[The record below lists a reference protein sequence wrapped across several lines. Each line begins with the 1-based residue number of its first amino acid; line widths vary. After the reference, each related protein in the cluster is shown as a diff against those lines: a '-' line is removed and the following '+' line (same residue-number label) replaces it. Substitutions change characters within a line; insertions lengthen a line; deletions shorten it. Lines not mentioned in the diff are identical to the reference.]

1 MIEGAGRWGYDPIWY
16 KANSEA
22 LSDEPKKEEDIITII
37 KTDDLEIVFV

>member
-16 KANSEA
+16 KVNEV